1 MSIPRPIRC
10 AAFANAARQHP
21 GVRRVVATSLLFLLL
36 ALTLGAGDT
45 DARFNRL
52 GHDLMCVCGC
62 NQVLLEC
69 NHVGCPYSDRM
80 RQELMAGIERGDND
94 SLILQ
99 SFVQKYG
106 NTVLAAPT
114 TTGFNR
120 LAWVMPFVILT
131 LAMGGVVALVR
142 AWKSR
147 PVVAGVHADLPAE
160 QLSAFRERARK
171 ETEF

>member
-1 MSIPRPIRC
+1 MAMRSLRNEFHMRIWIRP
-10 AAFANAARQHP
+10 AARRCLLASALF
-21 GVRRVVATSLLFLLL
+21 VAIVATM
-36 ALTLGAGDT
+36 GAGDT

-52 GHDLMCVCGC
+52 GHALMCMCGC

-80 RQELMAGIERGDND
+80 RQELMTAIQRGDSDN
-94 SLILQ
+94 LVLQ

-120 LAWVMPFVILT
+120 IAWIMPFAIFALS
-131 LAMGGVVALVR
+131 AAGVVVLVR
-142 AWKSR
+142 VWKSR
-147 PVVAGVHADLPAE
+147 RTPAVAHGNVTPE
-160 QLSAFRERARK
+160 QFDAFRERARK

>member
-1 MSIPRPIRC
+1 M
-10 AAFANAARQHP
+10 ARRILITA
-21 GVRRVVATSLLFLLL
+21 VLLL
-36 ALTLGAGDT
+36 AIALLMGAGDT

-52 GHDLMCVCGC
+52 GHGLMCMCGC
-62 NQVLLEC
+62 NQILIEC
-69 NHVGCPYSDRM
+69 NHVGCSYSDRM
-80 RQELMAGIERGDND
+80 RQELMAALQRGDSD
-94 SLILQ
+94 SLVQQ

-120 LAWVMPFVILT
+120 VAWIMPFMVFA
-131 LAMGGVVALVR
+131 LALSGVVALVR

-147 PVVAGVHADLPAE
+147 PAAAGVHPELSPE
-160 QLSAFRERARK
+160 QLTAFRERARK

>member
-1 MSIPRPIRC
+1 MLHSRLGF
-10 AAFANAARQHP
+10 AAKAREYRLSQ
-21 GVRRVVATSLLFLLL
+21 RVLATALLFLAL
-36 ALTLGAGDT
+36 AFTLGAGDT

-52 GHDLMCVCGC
+52 GHELMCMCGC
-62 NQVLLEC
+62 NQILLEC
-69 NHVGCPYSDRM
+69 NHVGCTYSDRM
-80 RQELMAGIERGDND
+80 RQELMAAIDRGDND
-94 SLILQ
+94 SMVLE

-120 LAWVMPFVILT
+120 LAWIMPFAVFT

-147 PVVAGVHADLPAE
+147 PAAAPAHAAMPPE
-160 QLSAFRERARK
+160 RLSALRERARK